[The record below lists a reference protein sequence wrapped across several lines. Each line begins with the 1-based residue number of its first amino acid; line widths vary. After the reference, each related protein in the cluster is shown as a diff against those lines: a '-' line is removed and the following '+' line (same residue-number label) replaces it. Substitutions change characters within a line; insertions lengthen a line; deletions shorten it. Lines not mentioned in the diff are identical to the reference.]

1 MLQEFLEIEEL
12 KSIHEEKLRL
22 MEREMAL
29 STPLLTEL
37 EYIPIL
43 YKWYCELSG
52 CCEESGG
59 LNAHQKGQF
68 LFVILFLYSPIAL
81 VGGRIVNGVRDK
93 LAQLFGFTSPS
104 AVSNLCKSINS
115 FYSTYK
121 GYRKNVNQLCDE
133 FMSRLKENGILPQ
146 NSIL

>member
-52 CCEESGG
+52 CCEEAGVQ
-59 LNAHQKGQF
+59 NTDQKGQF
-68 LFVILFLYSPIAL
+68 LFVILFFYSPIAL
-81 VGGRIVNGVRDK
+81 VGGRIVSGVRDK

-104 AVSNLCKSINS
+104 AVSNLRDAIS
-115 FYSTYK
+115 FYETYK
-121 GYRKNVNQLCDE
+121 GYRKTIDQLRDE
-133 FMSRLKENGILPQ
+133 FMSRLKENGIIPQ
-146 NSIL
+146 NPIL

>member
-12 KSIHEEKLRL
+12 KSIHEEKVRL

-43 YKWYCELSG
+43 YK
-52 CCEESGG
+52 CEESGG

-68 LFVILFLYSPIAL
+68 LLIILFFYSPITL
-81 VGGRIVNGVRDK
+81 VGGRIVNGVRDR
-93 LAQLFGFTSPS
+93 LAKLFGFNSPS
-104 AVSNLCKSINS
+104 AVSNLRDAIS
-115 FYSTYK
+115 FYETYK
-121 GYRKNVNQLCDE
+121 GYRKTIDQLRDE
-133 FMSRLKENGILPQ
+133 FLSRLKENGIIPQ
-146 NSIL
+146 NPIL

>member
-1 MLQEFLEIEEL
+1 M
-12 KSIHEEKLRL
+12 
-22 MEREMAL
+22 
-29 STPLLTEL
+29 
-37 EYIPIL
+37 L

-59 LNAHQKGQF
+59 LNTDQKGQF
-68 LFVILFLYSPIAL
+68 LLVILFLYSPIAL

>member
-37 EYIPIL
+37 EYIPML

-52 CCEESGG
+52 CCEEAGVQ
-59 LNAHQKGQF
+59 NTDQKGQF
-68 LFVILFLYSPIAL
+68 LFVILFFYSPIAL
-81 VGGRIVNGVRDK
+81 VGGRIVSGVRDK

-104 AVSNLCKSINS
+104 AVSNLRDAIS
-115 FYSTYK
+115 FYETYK
-121 GYRKNVNQLCDE
+121 GYRKTIDQLRDE
-133 FMSRLKENGILPQ
+133 FMSRLKENGIIPQ
-146 NSIL
+146 NPIL